1 MFSKHVLTR
10 RAAVAGA
17 VLAAVAGGG
26 SVALASSSSSANV
39 YQGCLNHDGKLYR
52 VKVNPQQPLRCYGHD
67 MVISWNQ
74 TGPQGAVGTPGAP
87 GPIGTPGA
95 QGPMGSPGAKGPQG
109 ATGPAG
115 PAGPGG
121 PAGATGPSGLAN
133 VTVVSQT
140 VNQPS
145 GTLASEIT
153 ACPAGDVA
161 VGGGGGFVTPGVSL
175 ALERSSPVTTNGV
188 PTGWEILTINQSG
201 AAADFTVDVSCA
213 GSPSSPQAQTL
224 QAQSH
229 DHLTVT
235 ALKP

>member
-17 VLAAVAGGG
+17 VLAAAAGGG

-39 YQGCLNHDGKLYR
+39 YQGCLSHDGKLYR

-74 TGPQGAVGTPGAP
+74 TGPQGPM
-87 GPIGTPGA
+87 GTPGA
-95 QGPMGSPGAKGPQG
+95 QGPIGTPGTTGPQG

-115 PAGPGG
+115 PAGP
-121 PAGATGPSGLAN
+121 TGPSGLAN

-140 VNQPS
+140 ISQPS
-145 GTLASEIT
+145 ETLASEIT

-161 VGGGGGFVTPGVSL
+161 VGGGGGFVTPGANL
-175 ALERSSPVTTNGV
+175 ALEQSSPVTTNGV
-188 PTGWEILTINQSG
+188 PTGWEISTINQSG
-201 AAADFTVDVSCA
+201 AAADFTVDVNCA
-213 GSPSSPQAQTL
+213 GPATSPQAQTV
-224 QAQSH
+224 QAQSR
-229 DHLTVT
+229 DT
-235 ALKP
+235 